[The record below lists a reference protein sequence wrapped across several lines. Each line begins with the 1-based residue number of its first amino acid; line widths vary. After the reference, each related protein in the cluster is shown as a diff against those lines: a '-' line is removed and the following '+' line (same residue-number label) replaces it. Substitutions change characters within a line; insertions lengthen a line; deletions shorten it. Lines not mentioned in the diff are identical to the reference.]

1 MTIRGRSLSRFGKC
15 LTNQT
20 LYLMSVRPEVL
31 AAAAP
36 WSAAMMKCLHP
47 MRTSRISGRT
57 SFRCGCSRSPKAE
70 QVRRCRVFV
79 SEDGLPRKVEETF
92 GADLTITKE
101 ICGRWRRMSRESA
114 ILIEEAEFSVQQKV
128 SDRGRNWRL

>member
-1 MTIRGRSLSRFGKC
+1 
-15 LTNQT
+15 
-20 LYLMSVRPEVL
+20 
-31 AAAAP
+31 
-36 WSAAMMKCLHP
+36 
-47 MRTSRISGRT
+47 
-57 SFRCGCSRSPKAE
+57 
-70 QVRRCRVFV
+70 VFV